1 MAWRLIARSHGG
13 PEVIEREEF
22 DPGSS
27 PGPGE
32 VLIAQEA
39 VGLNFIDIY
48 VRSGLYP
55 APLPTGL
62 GAEAAGAVAA
72 VGEGVDR
79 LHVGD
84 RVAYCDGTHGSY
96 ATHRIMPAARVL
108 KLPETVSYEV
118 AAATML
124 KGMTACFLAEDCA
137 KVQAGQVALVHSAA
151 GGVGSILVPW
161 LRDLGVTV
169 IAHSGSE
176 KKAARAK
183 AAGANCSLW
192 MPFEELSEAVRGLS
206 DGKGVDVVFDG
217 VGKASWAASIACL
230 KRRGMMVSFGNAS
243 GPVPPVSLMD
253 LSRAGSLFVTR
264 PTLFDY
270 IAEDEDYYQIGERLF
285 DRIGRGIVSGDIGQR
300 FALSDA
306 ADAHRALEAQ
316 ATVGSTVLMV

>member
-1 MAWRLIARSHGG
+1 MAWRLIVRSHGG

-22 DPGSS
+22 DPGS

-55 APLPTGL
+55 ALLPAGL
-62 GAEAAGAVAA
+62 GAEAAGSVAA

-79 LHVGD
+79 LRVGD
-84 RVAYCDGTHGSY
+84 RVAYCIATPGSY
-96 ATHRIMPAARVL
+96 ATHRILPAARVL
-108 KLPETVSYEV
+108 KLPDAVSCDM

-124 KGMTACFLAEDCA
+124 KGMTACFLAEACA
-137 KVQAGQVALVHSAA
+137 RVQVGQGALVHAAA

-161 LRDLGVTV
+161 LRDLGITV

-176 KKAARAK
+176 EKAAKAK
-183 AAGANCSLW
+183 EAGASHSLC
-192 MPFEELSEAVRGLS
+192 MPFEELAEAVRGLTG
-206 DGKGVDVVFDG
+206 GKGVDVVFDG
-217 VGKASWAASIACL
+217 VGKASWAASIASL
-230 KRRGMMVSFGNAS
+230 RRRGLMVSFGNAS

-270 IAEDEDYYQIGERLF
+270 IAEDEDYRQIGERLF
-285 DRIGRGIVSGDIGQR
+285 EQIGRGVVPDEIGQR
-300 FALSDA
+300 FALSEA
-306 ADAHRALEAQ
+306 ADAHRALESR
-316 ATVGSTVLMV
+316 ATVGSTVLVV